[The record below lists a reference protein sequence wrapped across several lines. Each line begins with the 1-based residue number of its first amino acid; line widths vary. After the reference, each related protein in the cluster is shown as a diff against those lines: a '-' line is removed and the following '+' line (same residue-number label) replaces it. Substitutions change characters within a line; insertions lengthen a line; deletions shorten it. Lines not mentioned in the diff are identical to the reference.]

1 MVPDAI
7 TWREEFDHPITG
19 RLFFVLMFVTEIKKK
34 RINFLALTLEKTS
47 RSMSSNFY

>member
-19 RLFFVLMFVTEIKKK
+19 RLFFVLMFVTKIKKS
-34 RINFLALTLEKTS
+34 INFLALTLEKTS